1 MFKQILEQIGVLTR
15 FKESSL
21 LSGYAFQSPSNTSM
35 NVDARVAQS
44 IKNMQDS
51 IRSFQRSCFGSEEQ
65 PDEESGL
72 ANVGFQHQHISVFG
86 TAITRR
92 NQILLR
98 VLEAKDL
105 KPLLMQG
112 RHTYCKVVLKQ
123 DDTVLFREFT
133 YRCDETTN
141 PAWMDQRL
149 LINIPDF
156 AAAKNH
162 KGFVLMVVVYSAS
175 IVGVD
180 RFLGQVEIPLAVL
193 KSEER
198 IKGWFALRPKASS
211 IKYSTN
217 TLKVSGSLKLSA
229 QWIYSIEGLL
239 KTLAESTQIRLH
251 SLHQLLNIVEDMQAS
266 QEADEGYRK
275 RSLVK
280 SSSHSNE
287 GDITGLLKTYA
298 SETSNYIR
306 KKTEYWIAKGRE
318 NRIFD
323 KFDGR
328 GIVFGRRE
336 SSSPK
341 PSSNDLG
348 FLLESSRGEGSRASA
363 ASRSPSPPP
372 VRDSRRATVLMVQKR
387 NWVVRQQSRFDLSQE
402 LGFTLASPPRK
413 KTMPRNRSIRECQD
427 SFVSHFDGESRR
439 NGLMVNASLGV
450 VEVTVIEALNLPP
463 NKNPLLVKIYYGD
476 VVRSTHGVMCR
487 GNDVSWASGEDTDA
501 EQEAPSTPNLVAF
514 DIDTLNIRGIFRI
527 AVMADCFPNAVEVA
541 SVELPFFSI
550 LSTVIV
556 LEEQSYERWFPLL
569 LSNQSIPIEGESGTQ
584 SHYLQKESLSS
595 SDFGLRPCIKLGIRW
610 RTEELSPSGPPKTAY
625 AIFSLPAFSLAVID
639 SDRSLEV
646 MEVSVQGVDVRYFES
661 EATTEMSVNVLWV
674 QIDNQLP
681 QSAAPVILCPKRKIF
696 AQPVLR
702 ILVRKNNVLSQST
715 LNSYEAIELILQ
727 ELDVFLEQKQVIASW
742 ELLQSWVN
750 SLDSSLVGSGAAI
763 NDAWAQLVP
772 QVKTPPRDARPVL
785 LRDDLALRLER
796 HGEVTAIRS
805 STADGYV
812 DNNKIYVE
820 SFVIGSIKINV
831 SFIMSPNVQLSGHR
845 PSAVK
850 GVFFGDVS
858 NLGYAFSILIRQIG
872 DVVLDLT
879 SAVTDAP
886 IVLNGLEV
894 MHLFKTDVELAKTL
908 QEHYLNSFMRQVYK
922 IVGSLDLVGN
932 PIGLVSSLGNGVR
945 DFFFEPAHALI
956 TNPTE
961 IRKIGRGV
969 VKGTMSLVSNVSGGT
984 IITLSTFTRA
994 AGRVV
999 ARMSGGDSA
1008 FIKRREELM
1017 KRPKSV
1023 LAAVTRPIK
1032 DVENGIYGGLI
1043 GLIKVPYNGAKRNG
1057 VYGFVS
1063 GIPMGL
1069 LGVVAKPVVGV
1080 LDAVSHVTES
1090 MGDAVSVLAKESQAP
1105 LRRRR
1110 LSNLFG

>member
-1 MFKQILEQIGVLTR
+1 
-15 FKESSL
+15 
-21 LSGYAFQSPSNTSM
+21 
-35 NVDARVAQS
+35 
-44 IKNMQDS
+44 MQDS
-51 IRSFQRSCFGSEEQ
+51 IRSYQRSCFGSDEHLEDEQ
-65 PDEESGL
+65 GTSKIG
-72 ANVGFQHQHISVFG
+72 VQHQHVSVFG

-92 NQILLR
+92 NQILLK

-112 RHTYCKVVLKQ
+112 RHTYCKVLLKQ
-123 DDTVLFREFT
+123 EDKVLFREFT

-149 LINIPDF
+149 LINIPDS

-162 KGFVLMVVVYSAS
+162 KGFVLMIVVYSAS
-175 IVGVD
+175 VVGVD

-198 IKGWFALRPKASS
+198 LKGWFSLRPKASS

-217 TLKVSGSLKLSA
+217 TLKVSGSLKLSV

-239 KTLAESTQIRLH
+239 KSLVESTRIRLRA
-251 SLHQLLNIVEDMQAS
+251 LHQLLSIVEDMRTF
-266 QEADEGYRK
+266 QEVDEGHRK
-275 RSLVK
+275 RSALK
-280 SSSHSNE
+280 SAAHPNE
-287 GDITGLLKTYA
+287 GDITGLLKMYA

-306 KKTEYWIAKGRE
+306 RKADYWIAKGRE
-318 NRIFD
+318 NRIFEKLD
-323 KFDGR
+323 SR
-328 GIVFGRRE
+328 GVFGRRE
-336 SSSPK
+336 STSPK
-341 PSSNDLG
+341 PSFRDLNY
-348 FLLESSRGEGSRASA
+348 FEGSSAVPSRA
-363 ASRSPSPPP
+363 PSPPP
-372 VRDSRRATVLMVQKR
+372 VHDSRRATVLMVEKR
-387 NWVVRQQSRFDLSQE
+387 NWTVRKQTRFDLSQE
-402 LGFTLASPPRK
+402 LGFTLARPPRK
-413 KTMPRNRSIRECQD
+413 KTMPRIRTILECQD
-427 SFVSHFDGESRR
+427 SFIAHFDDESRR
-439 NGLMVNASLGV
+439 NGLMVNANVGLM
-450 VEVTVIEALNLPP
+450 EIRVIEALNLPP
-463 NKNPLLVKIYYGD
+463 NKNPLLVKVFYGD
-476 VVRSTHGVMCR
+476 LVRSTQGTMCR
-487 GNDVSWASGEDTDA
+487 GSDVSWTSDDVSEDDVNH
-501 EQEAPSTPNLVAF
+501 SLNMNLLSFEV
-514 DIDTLNIRGIFRI
+514 DTLNIRGTFRI
-527 AVMADCFPNAVEVA
+527 AVMADCFPNATEIA
-541 SVELPFFSI
+541 SIELPFFSI

-556 LEEQSYERWFPLL
+556 LEEECYERWFPLL

-584 SHYLQKESLSS
+584 SHYLQKESPSS
-595 SDFGLRPCIKLGIRW
+595 ADFGLRPCIKLGIRW
-610 RTEELSPSGPPKTAY
+610 CNEECSSAGPSKTAY
-625 AIFSLPAFSLAVID
+625 AILSLPAFSLAVID
-639 SDRSLEV
+639 SDRSQEV
-646 MEVSVQGVDVRYFES
+646 MEISVQGVDVRYYES
-661 EATTEMSVNVLWV
+661 EAITETSVNVLWV

-681 QSAAPVILCPKRKIF
+681 QSSAPVILCPQRKVC
-696 AQPVLR
+696 AQPLLR
-702 ILVRKNNVLSQST
+702 FLVRKNNLLSQST

-742 ELLQSWVN
+742 ELLQSWLS
-750 SLDSSLVGSGAAI
+750 SLDTSLVDSSAAI
-763 NDAWAQLVP
+763 NNAWVHLVP
-772 QVKTPPRDARPVL
+772 NVKTPPRETRSTP
-785 LRDDLALRLER
+785 LRDDFTLRLGNQ
-796 HGEVTAIRS
+796 GETIRGS
-805 STADGYV
+805 SADKNF
-812 DNNKIYVE
+812 DNNKVYVE
-820 SFVIGSIKINV
+820 SFIIGSIKINV
-831 SFIMSPNVQLSGHR
+831 SFIMSPNVQLSEHR

-850 GVFFGDVS
+850 GIFFGDVS
-858 NLGYAFSILIRQIG
+858 NLGYAFTILVRQIG

-969 VKGTMSLVSNVSGGT
+969 MKGTMSLVTNVSGGT

-1008 FIKRREELM
+1008 FIKRREDLM
-1017 KRPKSV
+1017 KRPKS
-1023 LAAVTRPIK
+1023 AFDAVTRPIK
-1032 DVENGIYGGLI
+1032 DIENGIYGGLI

-1057 VYGFVS
+1057 VYGFAAGV
-1063 GIPMGL
+1063 PMGL

-1090 MGDAVSVLAKESQAP
+1090 MGDAVNTLVKETQAP

-1110 LSNLFG
+1110 LSNLFGCVHSFFIASY